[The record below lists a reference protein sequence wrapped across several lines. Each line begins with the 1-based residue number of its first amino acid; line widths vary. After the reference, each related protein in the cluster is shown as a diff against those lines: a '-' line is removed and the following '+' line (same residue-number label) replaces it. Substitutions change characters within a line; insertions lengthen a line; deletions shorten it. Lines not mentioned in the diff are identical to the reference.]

1 MSYVS
6 QNEIYETVC
15 DDLFS
20 YPCKIASLVDLRG
33 KVTFWMSTY
42 VSLLYGVSAVFQN
55 FRVLWIRKNCKTKL
69 QNKKCKI
76 YPNFAFCCKIKLQNY
91 LHRMHPICCIFRW
104 CGSAIDS
111 LFFSD
116 IVLCVCWSCFAN
128 RYQWCLKLIWD
139 SIVYMQ

>member
-1 MSYVS
+1 MSNVS

-55 FRVLWIRKNCKTKL
+55 FRVLGIRKDCKTKL
-69 QNKKCKI
+69 QNEKCKI

-91 LHRMHPICCIFRW
+91 LHR
-104 CGSAIDS
+104 
-111 LFFSD
+111 
-116 IVLCVCWSCFAN
+116 CVCIIFCECYICSRHILWTHNAWN
-128 RYQWCLKLIWD
+128 IYIDRCLDNNSNLWLFCK
-139 SIVYMQ
+139 VCMN